1 MNRQILSNAT
11 LILPN
16 RATAGSLIIEEGR
29 IADVREGRRYSE
41 GLDLAGQFLIPG
53 LIDMHTDYL
62 EKEVNPRPSAEFPL
76 AMAFHMMDLRAVGCG
91 VTTVLGAARISNDHN
106 GRPAGWNG
114 DGLELARL
122 YSQLRRDALA
132 RHYVH
137 IRWNP
142 NFEPAGHILAEL
154 LKLDTIGNV
163 VYNDSTPG
171 ERQFRNIDEQIKRF
185 AESKG
190 IAIEEAHAVFE
201 ARRKAA
207 ASINNR
213 SAVHAALG
221 GHIRLGSH
229 DDTTVEHVLEAHQ
242 FGSTMAEM
250 PCSIE
255 AARKAK
261 ELGMTVCM
269 GAPNYYRG
277 GSHCGN
283 LGCPEAMA
291 EGLVDILCSDFHFP
305 ALLGAALKMMAQGAH
320 PSAAINLMSLH
331 PARYLGLDGEI
342 GSIQPGKKADLV
354 AFYPRDGFGMV
365 SNVWVEGTNRFEAGA
380 GADVAQGLVPAGCP
394 LGAAL
399 MPTQLGS

>member
-1 MNRQILSNAT
+1 MNRQILSNGT
-11 LILPN
+11 LILPT
-16 RATAGSLIIEEGR
+16 RAVAGSLIIEDGR
-29 IADVREGRRYSE
+29 IADIREGSSYPE
-41 GLDLAGQFLIPG
+41 GLDLSGQFLIPG

-76 AMAFHMMDLRAVGCG
+76 AMAFHMMDLRAIGCG

-106 GRPAGWNG
+106 GRPTGWNG

-122 YSQLRRDALA
+122 YSDLRRNALA
-132 RHYVH
+132 RHYIH

-142 NFEPAGHILAEL
+142 NFEPVEHILAALLEL
-154 LKLDTIGNV
+154 DSIGNV

-171 ERQFRNIDEQIKRF
+171 ERQFRNLDEQIKRF
-185 AESKG
+185 AENRGVST
-190 IAIEEAHAVFE
+190 EEARAVFE
-201 ARRKAA
+201 ARRRAA
-207 ASINNR
+207 AAINNR
-213 SAVHAALG
+213 AAVHAALVG
-221 GHIRLGSH
+221 RIPLGSH

-242 FGSTMAEM
+242 FGSTLAEM

-255 AARKAK
+255 AAREARK
-261 ELGMTVCM
+261 LGMTICM

-305 ALLGAALKMMAQGAH
+305 SLLASALKMMTEGMA

-331 PARYLGLDGEI
+331 PARYLGLADQI
-342 GSIQPGKKADLV
+342 GSIETGKTADLV
-354 AFYPRDGFGMV
+354 AFYPRTGFALV
-365 SNVWVEGTNRFEAGA
+365 SQVWVDGTSRLEAG
-380 GADVAQGLVPAGCP
+380 VVRP
-394 LGAAL
+394 
-399 MPTQLGS
+399 PTTAEIPGQPMFA